1 MSKYILCPKG
11 WPQAINYNKQD
22 ILFGAIKYLPLS
34 LMKMKQK
41 IMNDVVVNKTNI
53 FNYVENTLV

>member
-1 MSKYILCPKG
+1 MIYVLCPKG

-34 LMKMKQK
+34 LMKMKLK
-41 IMNDVVVNKTNI
+41 NN
-53 FNYVENTLV
+53 E